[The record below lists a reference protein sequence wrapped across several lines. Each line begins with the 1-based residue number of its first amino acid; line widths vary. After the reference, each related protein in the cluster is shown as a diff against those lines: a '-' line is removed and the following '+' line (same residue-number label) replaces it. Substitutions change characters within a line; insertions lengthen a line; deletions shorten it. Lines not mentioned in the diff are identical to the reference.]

1 LSEAKARLLEDLK
14 LLLDERLLC
23 RVQKRALFSLS
34 LSKGHREHRILL
46 ANHPGQITK
55 TRARDLERRKTGA
68 LEPLLCF

>member
-23 RVQKRALFSLS
+23 RVQKRASFSIS
-34 LSKGHREHRILL
+34 EGHREHRILL

-55 TRARDLERRKTGA
+55 TRARNLERRKTGA